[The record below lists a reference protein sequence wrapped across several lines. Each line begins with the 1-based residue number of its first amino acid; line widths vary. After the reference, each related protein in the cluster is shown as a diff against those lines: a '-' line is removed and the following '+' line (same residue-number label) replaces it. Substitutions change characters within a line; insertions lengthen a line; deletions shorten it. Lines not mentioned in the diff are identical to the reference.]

1 MGNKLK
7 EVSGINTLEIGGLC
21 YTHTFKKQNGEAFE
35 IDSILLEHYVFNL
48 TDLYD
53 SVDDFA
59 ENYSWKDLDALEG
72 LKENQ
77 LFHTQTYSV
86 HLDTGST
93 ILAIVEVKEENKKIL
108 TKEEIAEAA
117 LRELSNSIFDLDP
130 NDITEIIAEE
140 LELSLI

>member
-21 YTHTFKKQNGEAFE
+21 YTHSFKKQSGEVFE

-48 TDLYD
+48 TDRYD
-53 SVDDFA
+53 SVDDFV
-59 ENYSWKDLDALEG
+59 ENYSWKDLDAIEG

-77 LFHTQTYSV
+77 LFHTQTYTV

-93 ILAIVEVKEENKKIL
+93 ILAIVKVKEENKKLL
-108 TKEEIAEAA
+108 TKEEIAEIA
-117 LRELSNSIFDLDP
+117 LQELTSSIFELDS
-130 NDITEIIAEE
+130 NDITQIIAEE